1 MFMAFWFAAHPPNA
15 LAMMQESSTGKV
27 VEVWGG
33 KFGYQT
39 RTVFWSDLGDFHSQH
54 LHLGPIELIHTDAK
68 TFPAKYASPEN
79 LGLRVGTWS
88 TVLTLES
95 RKQSGLWVGL
105 VFALAIAAACWRKR
119 AADRRS
125 RNLHAAEANG

>member
-1 MFMAFWFAAHPPNA
+1 MFMAFWFAAQPPNA

-39 RTVFWSDLGDFHSQH
+39 RTVFWSDLGDFRSQH
-54 LHLGPIELIHTDAK
+54 LHLGPIELVHTDPK
-68 TFPAKYASPEN
+68 TFPTKYASPEQ

-95 RKQSGLWVGL
+95 RKQSVLWVGL
-105 VFALAIAAACWRKR
+105 ILSLAIATAFWRKR

-125 RNLHAAEANG
+125 RNPHAAEASG